1 MEVLG
6 FRSDS
11 DSSIAS
17 IGILDTSIIEEG
29 FTCGIFRVN
38 DLSGVVAGEVQFPG
52 VGDNGGGLDP
62 GVGGRTLMTG
72 TPEGDSI
79 SLFPLDVTVK
89 RVSGSRLILAL
100 SLSSSVA
107 PALNSAFRRFRLI
120 TAGILFTC
128 KGNWKHDSTK
138 KWKETT
144 PV

>member
-1 MEVLG
+1 
-6 FRSDS
+6 
-11 DSSIAS
+11 
-17 IGILDTSIIEEG
+17 
-29 FTCGIFRVN
+29 
-38 DLSGVVAGEVQFPG
+38 
-52 VGDNGGGLDP
+52 
-62 GVGGRTLMTG
+62 MTG

-79 SLFPLDVTVK
+79 SLFPLDVPVK

-144 PV
+144 PI